1 MKKSIGVDISLS
13 LDCIKDTIDSNSHV
27 KYLHVDHS
35 SINKENA
42 NIILLARE
50 NKAVKE
56 KLKYFTNRGFLTYAR
71 RDKVS
76 SLVHVNE
83 LKNLWIPVKNG
94 DFLVNEDGL
103 VYTYTPP
110 LDGRKVERLLVVFS
124 SIAATPSTSSLM
136 RYFEHNFKSIQ
147 KYIPQDA
154 GVLRIADIGSVVG
167 GYYMNT
173 NYLINNENNIQNLI
187 KTISQKEGIEKKNIV
202 LYGVSKGG
210 SGALLHSLIG
220 GYKSV
225 CVDPIVA
232 DFYYEKF
239 MNDAHFTIGTFPES
253 KEQRFS
259 RLVKLSNT
267 EVIRDTI
274 SIVTSRN
281 SPQFSIIHK
290 TLGDKFMQ
298 AVSVFISKNKNI
310 KDHPDVGPNTIHA
323 TVMMIN
329 MAFYGLTL
337 SGTLTSI

>member
-1 MKKSIGVDISLS
+1 MKKSLDLDISLG
-13 LDCIKDTIDSNSHV
+13 LDYIKDAIESNPHV

-35 SINKENA
+35 SRNKKDE
-42 NIILLARE
+42 NIILLARKD
-50 NKAVKE
+50 KAVKE
-56 KLKYFTNRGFLTYAR
+56 KLKYFTNRGFLTYTR
-71 RDKVS
+71 RDKIS
-76 SLVHVNE
+76 SLVHVSE

-94 DFLVNEDGL
+94 DFLINEDGL
-103 VYTYTPP
+103 VYTYSPP
-110 LDGRKVERLLVVFS
+110 LDGRKVKRLLVVFS
-124 SIAATPSTSSLM
+124 SIATAPSTSSLM

-147 KYIPQDA
+147 KYIPQDV
-154 GVLRIADIGSVVG
+154 GLLRIADVGGVVG

-173 NYLINNENNIQNLI
+173 NYLINNEKNIQNLI
-187 KTISQKEGIEKKNIV
+187 KKISQEKEIEQKNIV

-210 SGALLHSLIG
+210 SGALLHSLVG

-232 DFYYEKF
+232 DSYYEKF

-259 RLVKLSNT
+259 RLVKLSNI
-267 EVIRDTI
+267 EVVRETI
-274 SIVTSRN
+274 SIVTSKN
-281 SPQFSIIHK
+281 SPQFSIIYE

-298 AVSVFISKNKNI
+298 AASVFISKNENI

-329 MAFYGLTL
+329 MAFYNLTL
-337 SGTLTSI
+337 SGTLVSI